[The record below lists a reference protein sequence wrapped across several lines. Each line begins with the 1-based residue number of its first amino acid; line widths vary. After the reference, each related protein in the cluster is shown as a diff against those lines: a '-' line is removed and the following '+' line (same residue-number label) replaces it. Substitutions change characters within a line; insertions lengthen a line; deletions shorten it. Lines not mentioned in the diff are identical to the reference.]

1 MKDPIQKYF
10 QVGTIQWMTHPPVN
24 YPIVDSVKTICC
36 DEYFSAL
43 EITHIED
50 QETKDKVRDM
60 LAQGH
65 MKVCYGAQPRLL
77 GPKLNPNDLDEEG
90 RKKAEAVLI
99 DSIDE
104 AQYMGAKGIAFLAGK
119 WEPETKDQAYAQL
132 LKTTRAVCGHAA
144 SKGMMVELEVF
155 DFDMDKAALCG
166 QVCGGYAHHP
176 QQFRPA
182 GRPFPFPHHLRDF
195 QVRDSDTAS
204 LYHPPAHR

>member
-24 YPIVDSVKTICC
+24 YPILDSVKTICC
-36 DEYFSAL
+36 DEYFNAL

-60 LAQGH
+60 LAQSH

-90 RKKAEAVLI
+90 RKKAEAVLM

-104 AQYMGAKGIAFLAGK
+104 AWQGNGNRG
-119 WEPETKDQAYAQL
+119 QR
-132 LKTTRAVCGHAA
+132 TRHMPSCLRPPGLCAA
-144 SKGMMVELEVF
+144 MLQPRE
-155 DFDMDKAALCG
+155 
-166 QVCGGYAHHP
+166 
-176 QQFRPA
+176 
-182 GRPFPFPHHLRDF
+182 
-195 QVRDSDTAS
+195 
-204 LYHPPAHR
+204 

>member
-60 LAQGH
+60 LAQSH

-77 GPKLNPNDLDEEG
+77 GPKLNPNDLVG
-90 RKKAEAVLI
+90 NKALLFCDKPNKCCATPLLI
-99 DSIDE
+99 
-104 AQYMGAKGIAFLAGK
+104 
-119 WEPETKDQAYAQL
+119 
-132 LKTTRAVCGHAA
+132 
-144 SKGMMVELEVF
+144 
-155 DFDMDKAALCG
+155 
-166 QVCGGYAHHP
+166 
-176 QQFRPA
+176 
-182 GRPFPFPHHLRDF
+182 
-195 QVRDSDTAS
+195 
-204 LYHPPAHR
+204 